1 MFFQINLCLAIG
13 LVGPKIAAEAN
24 KQRDDLGNKLRIA
37 RKLKLV
43 NLTNFRMHLVQVSPN
58 KPYPNQRALLAK
70 KSECIRSLFDNMIF
84 HPEILRAG
92 KIKKN
97 PCVLRYQK

>member
-1 MFFQINLCLAIG
+1 
-13 LVGPKIAAEAN
+13 
-24 KQRDDLGNKLRIA
+24 
-37 RKLKLV
+37 
-43 NLTNFRMHLVQVSPN
+43 MHLVQVPPN
-58 KPYPNQRALLAK
+58 KPYPNQRALLVK

-97 PCVLRYQK
+97 PSVLRYQKQLQTRDRSATDPQKEIRSGQQQEASDTFSQSLASMI